1 MVLVRDRTQDDINR
15 ILRPHKRRFGKA
27 KKENPREFMQLYA
40 ERHLRRYRPRQV
52 CALFCLT

>member
-1 MVLVRDRTQDDINR
+1 MVLIRNRSQDDINR

-27 KKENPREFMQLYA
+27 IRDDPHGYMQLYA

-52 CALFCLT
+52 IY